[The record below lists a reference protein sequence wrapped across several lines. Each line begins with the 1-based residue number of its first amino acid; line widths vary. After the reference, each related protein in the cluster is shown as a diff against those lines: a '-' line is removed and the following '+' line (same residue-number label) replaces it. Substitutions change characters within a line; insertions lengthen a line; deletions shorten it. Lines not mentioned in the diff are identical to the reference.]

1 MLLPDFSHLEP
12 FISTRSLIW
21 GDFSI
26 PVCGLA
32 CLESSLLA
40 PDAIHLG
47 FPLSPQGASYLG
59 SLVFVPDS
67 IHAGFLSLLRGY
79 SQPELASSVLDFLHL
94 DSPLLLQASGYM
106 DSSTFAFSEIR
117 LEACLLLWILLLWD
131 RFHLY
136 AELLDWDPVYLCQTP
151 LTQDHPF

>member
-1 MLLPDFSHLEP
+1 
-12 FISTRSLIW
+12 
-21 GDFSI
+21 
-26 PVCGLA
+26 
-32 CLESSLLA
+32 
-40 PDAIHLG
+40 LG

-67 IHAGFLSLLRGY
+67 VHAGFLSLLRGY

-117 LEACLLLWILLLWD
+117 LGSLPFA
-131 RFHLY
+131 
-136 AELLDWDPVYLCQTP
+136 LDFVTLGPFPP
-151 LTQDHPF
+151 LRGAA